1 MRWLRVQE
9 VLTPMGIL
17 DFIFNKSK
25 KVFNLNQLQMGK
37 KGGGGEYPLRD
48 IKEFDIKF
56 MNI

>member
-37 KGGGGEYPLRD
+37 KGGGVNTL
-48 IKEFDIKF
+48 
-56 MNI
+56 